1 MKLATKTDDIVQAID
16 KAEDILEGATKGS
29 KGFANT
35 EEFGTLKGNKG
46 VEGTELRN
54 SAETQASVNKK
65 LETYLLDKTHVT
77 GGSKAKWFDE
87 ALGFNQTNMESL
99 SKQIVF
105 DPETAIQTNIT
116 KYGPQYN
123 QIIRITG
130 ANGKVIDVTFAW
142 IKNED
147 GIVRLV
153 TAVPTKK

>member
-1 MKLATKTDDIVQAID
+1 
-16 KAEDILEGATKGS
+16 
-29 KGFANT
+29 
-35 EEFGTLKGNKG
+35 
-46 VEGTELRN
+46 
-54 SAETQASVNKK
+54 
-65 LETYLLDKTHVT
+65 
-77 GGSKAKWFDE
+77 
-87 ALGFNQTNMESL
+87 MESL

-147 GIVRLV
+147 GLSLIHIQMCIRDRLSRV
-153 TAVPTKK
+153 YKQVAKYV